1 MEIKGYKAFN
11 EDFTN
16 RYNRVFK
23 EEKSYHTDG
32 EISFGLNGKG
42 FHFCK
47 RLEDTLRYFDT
58 FENSIV
64 IAEVIGS
71 GKIVEYHDD
80 YYEYYDLY
88 ASSDIKI
95 VKFLSREEII
105 DMALK
110 FSERRM
116 KRFIMGYKLKPYEI
130 YLFEHKYPSI
140 DTAIDYYQRGNKEA
154 YLTKKLK
161 K

>member
-23 EEKSYHTDG
+23 EDKSYHTDG

-64 IAEVIGS
+64 I
-71 GKIVEYHDD
+71 
-80 YYEYYDLY
+80 
-88 ASSDIKI
+88 DII
-95 VKFLSREEII
+95 NREQTNPFTRKELLEHI
-105 DMALK
+105 
-110 FSERRM
+110 FNN
-116 KRFIMGYKLKPYEI
+116 YEI
-130 YLFEHKYPSI
+130 V
-140 DTAIDYYQRGNKEA
+140 
-154 YLTKKLK
+154 LTKGWLNLFLQRQKDK
-161 K
+161 IKAYCARRGFKITDIEKAIKRRKENVE